1 MSESL
6 FQTQLE
12 NQTRY
17 RVRCDRLP
25 LAVYREVVAH
35 LRQVLNVEVGLLPQL
50 SQQFDYMQSQ
60 IGGVW
65 IEYTPTADVDD
76 RERVKQ
82 ILDYYGD
89 RYGSWEEWE

>member
-1 MSESL
+1 MNESL

-12 NQTRY
+12 NRTRY
-17 RVRCDRLP
+17 RLRCDRLP
-25 LAVYREVVAH
+25 LAVYCEVVSH

-60 IGGVW
+60 VGGLW
-65 IEYTPTADVDD
+65 IEYTSTANATDQ
-76 RERVKQ
+76 ERVKQ

>member
-1 MSESL
+1 MNESL

-17 RVRCDRLP
+17 QIRCDRLP
-25 LAVYREVVAH
+25 LAVYCEVVAH

-50 SQQFDYMQSQ
+50 SQQFDYTQSQ
-60 IGGVW
+60 VGGLW
-65 IEYTPTADVDD
+65 IEYTSTADAAD

-89 RYGSWEEWE
+89 RHGRWEEWE